1 MRRRRQCGQAAIEAI
16 ALAPLLALVVV
27 VAWQLAVVVRGALMA
42 DDEVRAR
49 ALTPGG
55 AARTLSVERRL
66 PSLLPGGRR
75 LVVTA
80 RARVDVP

>member
-1 MRRRRQCGQAAIEAI
+1 MRPRQSGQAAIEAI
-16 ALAPLLALVVV
+16 AVVPLLALVVV
-27 VAWQLAVVVRGALMA
+27 IAWQLAVVVRGAVLA
-42 DDEVRAR
+42 DDEVRVK
-49 ALTPGG
+49 ALAPGG
-55 AARTLSVERRL
+55 DARTVSVERRL